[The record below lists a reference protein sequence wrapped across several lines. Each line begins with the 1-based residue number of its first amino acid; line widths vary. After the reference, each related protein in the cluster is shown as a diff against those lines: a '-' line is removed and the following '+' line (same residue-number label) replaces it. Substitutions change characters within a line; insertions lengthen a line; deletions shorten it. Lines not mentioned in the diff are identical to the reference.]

1 MKKLQMLFV
10 FLCMSIGM
18 IMAQTS
24 TITGVVI
31 SAEDNEPVIGASVL
45 VKGTTQGSITDLD
58 GAFSIPNVSAKAKTV
73 VVSFVGMRTV
83 EVAIQPNMRVVLHP
97 DAQVMEEVVVTVA
110 YGSAKK
116 SSLTGAISSVDSKQ
130 IEARPVSSVTSALEG
145 ATSGVQVNSSYG
157 APGSEP
163 SIRIRGIGT
172 VNGDSSPLYVVDGMP
187 MGGNISDLNPADI
200 ESISVL
206 KDAASCALYGN
217 RASNGVVLITTK
229 KGTSQKMSFD
239 LRINQGTY
247 TRGIKEYKLM
257 NANQFMEAAWMNIK
271 NSRLY
276 AGDTP
281 QAAAEYASKNLISD
295 YLYLNIYNKA
305 DDALFT
311 ADGKLVSDAQILG
324 GYADD
329 LDWYD
334 EAIRSGY
341 RQEYTL
347 SGNAATEKSN
357 YYFSLGYLDEQGYVT
372 NSAFDRLSARGVI
385 NITPKKW
392 LSAGVTINATH
403 QNYNNT
409 NGDSSGSYT
418 NAFMYCRNIA
428 PIYPVHLHN
437 PDGSYRLDG
446 QGRKQYDGGQYVND
460 DDVVVNTRN
469 QYVDRH
475 VIWENEVCS
484 DVTIRNTMQTIAY
497 MDIKFL
503 KDFTFTVKGDLN
515 LRNSENRSYNSA
527 YIGDGKG
534 NGGRAARNNYRYKNY
549 TFQQLLNWNHAF
561 GDHTVGVL
569 LGHENYSNNYNYLYG
584 YKTTQVFEGE
594 TAMINFK
601 NITSLYD
608 YENNYRTESYLSR
621 VRYNYKEKYNLEAS
635 FRRDGSSRFHKDNR
649 WGNFGSIGANWM
661 MSEEEFMKDVA
672 WVNSLK
678 LRANWGVVG
687 NDAGS
692 GYYGYMGLY
701 TNTQNANQGAY
712 YLSQNEAY
720 DLKWEGSEAFGFG
733 AEARLFNRW
742 NLSVEYFDK
751 RNKDLL
757 FNVNLPLSAGG
768 TSNSDTG
775 KLASVLMNF
784 GTISNRGWE
793 VNTDFDIYKN
803 RDWKINLAANA
814 TYMKNKVVELPE
826 QNKDGIIDGTKKIV
840 EGRSRYDFYLYTF
853 EGVDQMTGQSLYK
866 PNLEENYIV
875 DASGNKIGNTEGS
888 DITANVTTING
899 KHYVH
904 KTTYAQKEFHGSA
917 LPKVYGSFTPSIQY
931 KSLSL
936 QAVMTYSLGGK
947 TYDGVYAGLMGA
959 GGTPSGAHIDVA
971 KSWNGVPAGMTE
983 TSANR
988 VLKNGIPEYNY
999 STSSD
1004 NNAGT
1009 TSRWLTSADYL
1020 IMKNITLSYQLPKE
1034 WVKKIDLQNVG
1045 LSLSC
1050 ENLFTLTSRQGMNP
1064 QQSFGGT
1071 QNNYLVTPRVF
1082 SFGVQVKL

>member
-1 MKKLQMLFV
+1 MMKKLQMLLV
-10 FLCMSIGM
+10 FLCMTIGLA
-18 IMAQTS
+18 MAQTS

-58 GAFSIPNVSAKAKTV
+58 GAFSIPNVAAKAKTL
-73 VVSFVGMRTV
+73 VVSFVGMRTI
-83 EVAIQPNMRVVLHP
+83 EVPIQPNLRIVLHP
-97 DAQVMEEVVVTVA
+97 DTQVMEEVVVTVA

-145 ATSGVQVNSSYG
+145 ATSGVQINSSYG
-157 APGSEP
+157 APGSDP
-163 SIRIRGIGT
+163 DIRIRGVGT
-172 VNGDSSPLYVVDGMP
+172 VNGSSSPLYVVDGMP

-247 TRGIKEYKLM
+247 TRGIKEYELM
-257 NANQFMEAAWMNIK
+257 NANQYMEAAWMNIK
-271 NSRLY
+271 NSRLS

-281 QAAAEYASKNLISD
+281 QVAAEYASKNLIAD
-295 YLYLNIYNKA
+295 YLYLNIWNKA
-305 DDALFT
+305 DDQLFT
-311 ADGKLVSDAQILG
+311 ADGKLVSDAQILS

-334 EAIRSGY
+334 EAIRNGY

-357 YYFSLGYLDEQGYVT
+357 YYFSLGYLDEQGYVS
-372 NSAFDRLSARGVI
+372 NSSFDRLTARGVI

-409 NGDSSGSYT
+409 NGDSDGSYT

-437 PDGSYRLDG
+437 PDGSYRLDA
-446 QGRKQYDGGQYVND
+446 QGNMQYDGGQYVD
-460 DDVVVNTRN
+460 DSGVVINTRN

-484 DVTIRNTMQTIAY
+484 DVTLRNTMQTIAY

-503 KDFTFTVKGDLN
+503 NDFTFTVKGDLN

-661 MSEEEFMKDVA
+661 ISEEEFMKDIA
-672 WVNSLK
+672 WINSLK
-678 LRANWGVVG
+678 LRANWGIVG

-701 TNTQNANQGAY
+701 TSSQNANQGAY
-712 YLSQNEAY
+712 YLSQNESY

-757 FNVNLPLSAGG
+757 FNVYLPLSAGA
-768 TSNSDTG
+768 TTNSSAT
-775 KLASVLMNF
+775 ASVLKNI

-793 VNTDFDIYKN
+793 INTDFDIYKN
-803 RDWKINLAANA
+803 RNWKINLAANA
-814 TYMKNKVVELPE
+814 TYMKNKVVKLPE
-826 QNKDGIIDGTKKIV
+826 QNKDGIIDGTKKIM

-866 PNLEENYIV
+866 ANLEDNYIV
-875 DASGNKIGNTEGS
+875 DASGNKIGNAEGS
-888 DITANVTTING
+888 DITENVTTING

-917 LPKVYGSFTPSIQY
+917 LPKIYGSFTPSIQY

-959 GGTPSGAHIDVA
+959 GGTPSSAHIDVA
-971 KSWNGVPAGMTE
+971 NSWNGIPAGMTE
-983 TSANR
+983 TSADR
-988 VLKNGIPEYNY
+988 VKKDGIPEFNY

-1020 IMKNITLSYQLPKE
+1020 IMKNITLSYQLPKN
-1034 WVKKIDLQNVG
+1034 WVKKLDLQNVG
-1045 LSLSC
+1045 LSVSC

-1071 QNNYLVTPRVF
+1071 QSNYLVTPRVF